1 MNMKESWENDSCE
14 QVRALYQ
21 SYTVPQA
28 AMLWCGVP
36 SKEVDYHLKFAK
48 PTSEASSYGQHVLK
62 HPYIPCLEARCR
74 AIHDA
79 IINNELKVGR
89 DGGNTFFIK
98 EQHIAFPRRTVK
110 SVDLK
115 EWIASKFSDEKPVFL
130 FSEIE
135 RNTHPAINA
144 ESFRALQVDL
154 IAKTTQ
160 VENITKALENMT
172 KERDAVSGE
181 RDSLKG
187 MVDGHTKEKELE
199 KLDAP
204 TERAEKTYLNI
215 IGGLV
220 DVMLGKSLGGQKHS
234 VFQNGAAIVT
244 ALLAHHGDKPGIS
257 QRTLDGKL
265 AAANR
270 SLSES

>member
-1 MNMKESWENDSCE
+1 MNMKEPWENDSCE

-36 SKEVDYHLKFAK
+36 SKEVDHHLKFAK

-154 IAKTTQ
+154 IAKTT
-160 VENITKALENMT
+160 ALENMT
-172 KERDAVSGE
+172 KNLENTTKKLDAVLGE
-181 RDSLKG
+181 RDSLAG
-187 MVDGHTKEKELE
+187 MVDGYIE
-199 KLDAP
+199 KLKKRDAP
-204 TERAEKTYLNI
+204 TERAETTYQNT
-215 IGGLV
+215 IGGLLQ
-220 DVMLGKSLGGQKHS
+220 VMLGKSPSGISHS
-234 VFQNGAAIVT
+234 VFRKQTDIIN
-244 ALLAHHGDKPGIS
+244 ALLAHHGNKPGIT
-257 QRTLDGKL
+257 QRTLEEKF